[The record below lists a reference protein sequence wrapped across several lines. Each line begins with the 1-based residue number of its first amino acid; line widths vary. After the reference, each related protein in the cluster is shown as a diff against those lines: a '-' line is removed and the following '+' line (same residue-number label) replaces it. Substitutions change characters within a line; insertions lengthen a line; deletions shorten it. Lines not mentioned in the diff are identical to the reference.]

1 MCLYYRTAR
10 PPNDLLNWSR
20 HHFGNCLASLGR
32 CNDLS
37 SDKICT
43 SSFWNCLHRNILF
56 CSPDITTISHHIISL
71 WAAIILYL
79 TPQKS
84 SLTTEQNVRSNVI
97 ALPPPYPSASCNSA
111 LKDNPN
117 QNIPTV
123 SYHIISKVIEQIIWR
138 NAVAPLPPFTL
149 LPRVTRLSKIIP
161 QLIWLYTH
169 SPSNIDL
176 LTWQNKSSLLR
187 NIILPCI

>member
-97 ALPPPYPSASCNSA
+97 ALPP
-111 LKDNPN
+111 L
-117 QNIPTV
+117 
-123 SYHIISKVIEQIIWR
+123 
-138 NAVAPLPPFTL
+138 TL

-161 QLIWLYTH
+161 LLIWLYTH

-176 LTWQNKSSLLR
+176 LTWQNKSSLR
-187 NIILPCI
+187 RIVILMCILISILLCVNLQSLVS

>member
-1 MCLYYRTAR
+1 MQWSIIRQNLHFFFLKLFTQKHFI
-10 PPNDLLNWSR
+10 LLPRHYNNFSSYHFLMSCHNFVLNTPEKFSDNWTK
-20 HHFGNCLASLGR
+20 CPKQ
-32 CNDLS
+32 CYS
-37 SDKICT
+37 S
-43 SSFWNCLHRNILF
+43 
-56 CSPDITTISHHIISL
+56 
-71 WAAIILYL
+71 
-79 TPQKS
+79 
-84 SLTTEQNVRSNVI
+84 
-97 ALPPPYPSASCNSA
+97 PPPYPSASCNSA
-111 LKDNPN
+111 VKDNPN

>member
-84 SLTTEQNVRSNVI
+84 SLTTEQNVWSNVT
-97 ALPPPYPSASCNSA
+97 APPP
-111 LKDNPN
+111 L
-117 QNIPTV
+117 
-123 SYHIISKVIEQIIWR
+123 
-138 NAVAPLPPFTL
+138 TL

-161 QLIWLYTH
+161 ELIWLYTH

-176 LTWQNKSSLLR
+176 LTWQNKCNLVIIICFTANFDVCSFCVLILSQVIVLR
-187 NIILPCI
+187 ELEHRAQLASHTNV